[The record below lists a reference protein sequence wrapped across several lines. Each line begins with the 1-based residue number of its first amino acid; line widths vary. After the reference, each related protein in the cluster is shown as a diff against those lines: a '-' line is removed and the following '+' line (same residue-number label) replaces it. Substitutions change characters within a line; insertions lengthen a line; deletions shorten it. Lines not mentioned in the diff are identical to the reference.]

1 MRKSSRSVSWAIL
14 AGVLMVVAAPQRIA
28 AAEGSAAPLQLS
40 LFEPVQLFAEDESI
54 RGARLGLLS
63 ARNQN
68 VSGFD
73 GVVFAS
79 LTNANQVGVQVS
91 FYSQAGGDLLGL
103 QAGVLRANVDGA
115 ATGVQ
120 ISNLATRSGALTGVQ
135 ISSLY
140 NRADEVRGLQIALV
154 NDAQD
159 LEGVQL
165 GLLNVNR
172 SGWLPVVPFLNFGF

>member
-1 MRKSSRSVSWAIL
+1 MRKSSRSVSWAML
-14 AGVLMVVAAPQRIA
+14 AGVLTFAVGPQQIA
-28 AAEGSAAPLQLS
+28 AAEESAAPFQLS
-40 LFEPVQLFAEDESI
+40 LIEQVQLFPEDESVC
-54 RGARLGLLS
+54 GARLGLLS

-73 GVVFAS
+73 GVVLAS
-79 LTNANQVGVQVS
+79 LTDDNQVGVQLS
-91 FYSQAGGDLLGL
+91 LYSQAGGDLLGL

-115 ATGVQ
+115 VTGVQ
-120 ISNLATRSGALTGVQ
+120 ISNLATHSGPLTGVQ

-140 NRADEVRGLQIALV
+140 NRAHGVRGLQIALV

-159 LEGVQL
+159 LKGVQL

-172 SGWLPVVPFLNFGF
+172 TGWLPVVPFLNFGF